1 MNIIENNL
9 GQLSLNPYVEPVVSE
24 FFSENFLA
32 HFVDKENADLL
43 INGTVNTRPV
53 SDEPNE
59 YGIYQVFA
67 DLTISISYGQSN
79 KEILKKSFN
88 KIQGSDFNSN
98 QEAANQSLKKMSHK
112 IKEDFLPEILQG
124 M

>member
-1 MNIIENNL
+1 MSYFM
-9 GQLSLNPYVEPVVSE
+9 G
-24 FFSENFLA
+24 FLA

-43 INGTVNTRPV
+43 INGTINTRSV
-53 SDEPNE
+53 SDKPNE

-67 DLTISISYGQSN
+67 DLTISISHGQSN